1 MEAASVPLPTDT
13 ALIGGLRL
21 PYSRPR
27 LTVHGDVQTITQ
39 MAGSLSDLGGA
50 SGLTAP

>member
-13 ALIGGLRL
+13 ALIGGLL